1 LLIDDR
7 DRELLL
13 PYFLFTGS
21 KVETPA
27 TAIVITARTT
37 PPATTLK
44 SKFFKDGLMP
54 GCAASASS
62 GTTAAANK
70 ANAVRLVTSCSFCET
85 LMVTLLVFLVT
96 SLEEN
101 LLLGEA
107 ARVNPLDTDT
117 EVRDWVLMATGVT
130 QTTAAAPTAEAHA
143 AISNCRIDRGSRS
156 CKESAKRRDV
166 GTERR
171 NAMM

>member
-1 LLIDDR
+1 MCGTSFILAMFHEEQSLWNPKKTGCLLIDDR

-27 TAIVITARTT
+27 TAVVRTARTT

-62 GTTAAANK
+62 GTTAAANR
-70 ANAVRLVTSCSFCET
+70 ANPVRLVTSCSFCET
-85 LMVTLLVFLVT
+85 LHT
-96 SLEEN
+96 
-101 LLLGEA
+101 EA
-107 ARVNPLDTDT
+107 SYNWLHQKCEQRKFYS
-117 EVRDWVLMATGVT
+117 
-130 QTTAAAPTAEAHA
+130 
-143 AISNCRIDRGSRS
+143 SNKASPNFQPHITPIQLQQ
-156 CKESAKRRDV
+156 KRQC
-166 GTERR
+166 
-171 NAMM
+171 M

>member
-1 LLIDDR
+1 MLSGASHCFNPKEKKTCRKGSHECLDIPYLKEDILRGTSFILAMFHEEQSLWNPKKTGCLLIDDR

-27 TAIVITARTT
+27 TAIVRTARTT

-70 ANAVRLVTSCSFCET
+70 ANPVTLVTSCSFCET
-85 LMVTLLVFLVT
+85 LHT
-96 SLEEN
+96 
-101 LLLGEA
+101 EA
-107 ARVNPLDTDT
+107 SYNWLHQKC
-117 EVRDWVLMATGVT
+117 E
-130 QTTAAAPTAEAHA
+130 
-143 AISNCRIDRGSRS
+143 
-156 CKESAKRRDV
+156 
-166 GTERR
+166 
-171 NAMM
+171 

>member
-1 LLIDDR
+1 MLSGASHCFNPKEKKTCRKGSHECLDIPYLKEDI

-27 TAIVITARTT
+27 TAIVRTARTT

-70 ANAVRLVTSCSFCET
+70 ANPVTLVTSCSFCET
-85 LMVTLLVFLVT
+85 LHT
-96 SLEEN
+96 
-101 LLLGEA
+101 EA
-107 ARVNPLDTDT
+107 SYN
-117 EVRDWVLMATGVT
+117 
-130 QTTAAAPTAEAHA
+130 
-143 AISNCRIDRGSRS
+143 
-156 CKESAKRRDV
+156 
-166 GTERR
+166 
-171 NAMM
+171 